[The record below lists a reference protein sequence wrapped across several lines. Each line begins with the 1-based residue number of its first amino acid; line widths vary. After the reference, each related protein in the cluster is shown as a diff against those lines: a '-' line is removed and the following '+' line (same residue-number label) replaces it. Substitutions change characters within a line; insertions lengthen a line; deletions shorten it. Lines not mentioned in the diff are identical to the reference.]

1 MVVAVVGVGA
11 VGAVRGIAGTP
22 PPRPLRLHP
31 RCQSYVWAAAA
42 AAVAVAAEALT
53 EGGHEEGWGSQLD
66 QG

>member
-1 MVVAVVGVGA
+1 MVVAVVG

-42 AAVAVAAEALT
+42 GVGVAVAAEALT